1 MPRRLLFS
9 IGPKEFKVQTFCA
22 GGPGGQ
28 HQNAKQTGVRI
39 IHKDSGARGES
50 RTERSQ
56 NQNKKAAFRR
66 LVKSGA
72 FVRWHRAKVLDM
84 LHAAEIKVK
93 VEKEM
98 KNVRVEQFNH
108 LTHEW
113 EPEDR
118 G

>member
-1 MPRRLLFS
+1 M
-9 IGPKEFKVQTFCA
+9 QTFCS

-56 NQNKKAAFRR
+56 KMNRKKAFAR
-66 LVKSGA
+66 LVKSSA
-72 FVRWHRAKVLDM
+72 FMNWHRAKVLDM
-84 LHAAEIKVK
+84 LHASDIEEKVAEAM
-93 VEKEM
+93 KEI
-98 KNVRVEQFNH
+98 RVEQRNA
-108 LTHEW
+108 LTGAW
-113 EPEDR
+113 EPVD